1 LDWNWPDEVVQP
13 LSAALSRRSEPVNRE
28 ANPLASLTFG
38 SLHFGG
44 ELSRRDMSSKQEVK
58 GRLFFAHAGDVVY
71 SKIDARN
78 GAIGIVPE
86 EMPLAAFS
94 SEYPIYAVDP
104 AKALPDYIKLL
115 FRSKTFRD
123 RINSLVSG
131 ASGRKRVEPATL
143 ESIHVPLPPLP
154 IQQAIVDHWK
164 QAQERV
170 AEAKRKADEHEAQ
183 TEQDFLASL
192 GMSTP
197 KQINRPKFLALRFEQ
212 IERWAV
218 ASVINQVLNLDRRVE
233 GIFPIVDLGE
243 LATVSYG
250 LQKSPSNRPGL
261 FARPYLRV
269 ANVRKGFLDLS
280 EIKEIEVSDRE
291 LPAYLLQPDDILF
304 VEGNGSRAELGRVA
318 KWNGEIKNCVHQN
331 HLIKVRV
338 DQKRILP
345 DYAMTWFNTELGRS
359 HFFRSAKSSS
369 GLGTINSSEVRKAP
383 IPLPPLD
390 IQRKLVAE
398 ITAARKRIAAER
410 TAAAKLAADTAREV
424 EEMIL
429 GYRPAP
435 NT

>member
-1 LDWNWPDEVVQP
+1 M
-13 LSAALSRRSEPVNRE
+13 NRE

>member
-1 LDWNWPDEVVQP
+1 MTIHLNGSVSKRVLAPGRAYTMEMWRAQPGDIVV
-13 LSAALSRRSEPVNRE
+13 A
-28 ANPLASLTFG
+28 
-38 SLHFGG
+38 
-44 ELSRRDMSSKQEVK
+44 
-58 GRLFFAHAGDVVY
+58 
-71 SKIDARN
+71 KIDLKS
-78 GAIGIVPE
+78 GAVGIVPKDWGNV
-86 EMPLAAFS
+86 
-94 SEYPIYAVDP
+94 AVTGHF
-104 AKALPDYIKLL
+104 AVYIPD
-115 FRSKTFRD
+115 RSKVLPEYLHRLIQTDFFKAHLWR
-123 RINSLVSG
+123 NKVG
-131 ASGRKRVEPATL
+131 AEGRKEVKL
-143 ESIHVPLPPLP
+143 DFFESENIPLPPLP

-398 ITAARKRIAAER
+398 ITAARKRIASER
-410 TAAAKLAADTAREV
+410 AAAAKLAADSAREV